1 MRLKTLG
8 DLNRIYN
15 FQDTAILFEIFESRS
30 ALLQKLFK
38 FNPKKCSS
46 ASSFSECVH
55 RLKSKCKIVLPTDAE
70 IVRVFEKTDMGGYSC
85 INTFGNDFRNNIVNC
100 KLDLLFDG
108 LDEISSIKK
117 FTNILQDTHYSEFFP
132 VDLFK
137 EQYIKEYK
145 EKIEKS
151 DRNDPFYF

>member
-1 MRLKTLG
+1 M
-8 DLNRIYN
+8 
-15 FQDTAILFEIFESRS
+15 
-30 ALLQKLFK
+30 
-38 FNPKKCSS
+38 
-46 ASSFSECVH
+46 
-55 RLKSKCKIVLPTDAE
+55 PTDAE
-70 IVRVFEKTDMGGYSC
+70 IVRVFEKTVISGYSC

-145 EKIEKS
+145 EKIEKL
-151 DRNDPFYF
+151 DRNDLFYF